1 MEVRIAGSALPLSTR
16 LWNNFW
22 VSRMTL
28 RIQRMCFK
36 TCSIL
41 MKSSV
46 DSVSVSKQAIK
57 CTGSFLL
64 PGGWVFTW
72 TVRHPRLPHTTVRGA
87 TWASALSLS
96 LSLCGWCHLHGHS
109 LNSISGSWSIS
120 KLPAFQQSPRSSQ
133 ERGWTWEPVRNS
145 LQSL

>member
-16 LWNNFW
+16 LWNHFW

-57 CTGSFLL
+57 CAGSFL
-64 PGGWVFTW
+64 PRGGWVFTW
-72 TVRHPRLPHTTVRGA
+72 TVRHPRLPHTAVMGA
-87 TWASALSLS
+87 TRASALSLS
-96 LSLCGWCHLHGHS
+96 LSLCGWRHLHGHA
-109 LNSISGSWSIS
+109 LNSIFGSWSVS
-120 KLPAFQQSPRSSQ
+120 ELPAFQQSLRSSQ
-133 ERGWTWEPVRNS
+133 ERGWTLEPVRNS